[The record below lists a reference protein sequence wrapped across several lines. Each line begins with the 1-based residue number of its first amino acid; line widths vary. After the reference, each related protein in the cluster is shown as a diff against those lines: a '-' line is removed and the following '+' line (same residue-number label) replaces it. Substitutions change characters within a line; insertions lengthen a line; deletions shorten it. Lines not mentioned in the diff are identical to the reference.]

1 MYETQTIMYS
11 VFIISMYV
19 LWLIDYIKNKK
30 DNGK

>member
-1 MYETQTIMYS
+1 MYDNQTIVYVVCIMT
-11 VFIISMYV
+11 MYV

>member
-1 MYETQTIMYS
+1 MHEKQTIMYS

>member
-1 MYETQTIMYS
+1 MYETQTIIYS